1 MSLLWPPITTPQLG
15 GVIVVTFFEKMIHC
29 RAREKTN
36 FWRPWR
42 QELWKRQRWIG
53 ILVNWGCFLQKYELL
68 LGQYSK
74 ISNQWNFLEKD
85 TNFCWIFYVMQAIHL
100 CLFHSSWRQGLQI
113 FVFSLA
119 PQRIIFSKKVTTMTP
134 LIGGWLWGVITAT
147 FFDKM
152 SCRRARVKI
161 KIGMVTFSHPSVGT
175 QQSQFS
181 KTWGYFWRPTN
192 AM

>member
-1 MSLLWPPITTPQLG
+1 MPITLLWSLKIAFRVYLKISALTHGCENVTIPIFILTLALRQDILSKNVAVMTPHNHPPIR

-85 TNFCWIFYVMQAIHL
+85 TNFCWIFYLMHTYSMYAMPM
-100 CLFHSSWRQGLQI
+100 S
-113 FVFSLA
+113 
-119 PQRIIFSKKVTTMTP
+119 IIFFGT
-134 LIGGWLWGVITAT
+134 LNICFI
-147 FFDKM
+147 
-152 SCRRARVKI
+152 CI
-161 KIGMVTFSHPSVGT
+161 FSSHHHDFHG
-175 QQSQFS
+175 
-181 KTWGYFWRPTN
+181 
-192 AM
+192 

>member
-1 MSLLWPPITTPQLG
+1 MSFSKKFHWLEIFEYWPSNSSYFCKKHPQFTS
-15 GVIVVTFFEKMIHC
+15 I
-29 RAREKTN
+29 
-36 FWRPWR
+36 P
-42 QELWKRQRWIG
+42 
-53 ILVNWGCFLQKYELL
+53 
-68 LGQYSK
+68 
-74 ISNQWNFLEKD
+74 
-85 TNFCWIFYVMQAIHL
+85 IHL

-161 KIGMVTFSHPSVGT
+161 KIGMVTFSHPCVYMTLWPLSNLNI
-175 QQSQFS
+175 FHP
-181 KTWGYFWRPTN
+181 TWKFRGRHLY
-192 AM
+192 AGLG

>member
-85 TNFCWIFYVMQAIHL
+85 TNFCWIFYVMQALNKKSSKSL
-100 CLFHSSWRQGLQI
+100 CLSPRNSIGWKFLNIGPVIVHTFVRNTPNLQVYQFTSVSSTALGAKVFKYL
-113 FVFSLA
+113 FSL
-119 PQRIIFSKKVTTMTP
+119 
-134 LIGGWLWGVITAT
+134 
-147 FFDKM
+147 
-152 SCRRARVKI
+152 
-161 KIGMVTFSHPSVGT
+161 
-175 QQSQFS
+175 
-181 KTWGYFWRPTN
+181 
-192 AM
+192 